1 VSAARPPSRRHL
13 LATAALTAIS
23 VAIATPAAAA
33 PERPNVLWLVA
44 EDTSATSLGIYGPS
58 LARTPALDALAAR
71 SVIFDRCFG
80 EPVCAPSRFTLITGI
95 HAASCGPAHHMRA
108 QGRITAD
115 VVGFPAL
122 LRSAGYFTSNNAKTD
137 YNAPID
143 MQATWDAA
151 GRKAHWRG
159 RPDPAQPFFAV
170 FNHEVSHE
178 SCLFP
183 REDEPLP
190 FPPTDPAAVRV
201 PAYQPDTPEIRA
213 DWARHADHLGLLD
226 RQIAARLAELAED
239 GLTDDT
245 IVFFYGDNG
254 GVTPRSKRFLHAS
267 GTRVPLL
274 VHVPPR
280 WKHLAPADPGARLAD
295 PVGFADFAA
304 TVLAIAGVPR
314 PDAMQGRPFAGPG
327 HAARQHVYCTRDR
340 MDERYDMMRS
350 VMDRRWLYIRNF
362 RPDLPAV
369 QPLAYMFRGRGY
381 QSWARLAGEGRL
393 TPAAARSFGP
403 KPPEELYDL
412 DADPDNVV
420 NLAADPARRAELER
434 LRGTLVDR
442 AVELVDNGFLPEGS
456 PLEGY
461 AESRAGDGFPVRR
474 VVELAVLASAG
485 DAANLPR
492 FVTLLDDPCEPI
504 RWWAAQGCTILARGH
519 AGAPT
524 GTAATP
530 IAPAG
535 GAPAGAP
542 PAFDAKALAAL
553 ERRLADDSPA
563 VRVVAAEAL
572 VAAGRPGPALPALGD
587 VIEADAVWP
596 RLQALNVIDRIGREA
611 APLLP
616 ALERLRA
623 KADGDAA
630 DGARDQGKAERYPA
644 DLVARI
650 VAAIAPTP

>member
-1 VSAARPPSRRHL
+1 MSATPMSPSRRRL
-13 LATAALTAIS
+13 LATAVLTAWS
-23 VAIATPAAAA
+23 VWSIAIAAPAAAA
-33 PERPNVLWLVA
+33 PARPNILWLVA

-71 SVIFDRCFG
+71 SVVFDRCFG

-108 QGRITAD
+108 QGRITPD
-115 VVGFPAL
+115 IVGFPAL
-122 LRSAGYFTSNNAKTD
+122 LRAAGYFTSNNAKTD

-143 MQATWDAA
+143 MAATWDAA
-151 GRKAHWRG
+151 GRKAHWRA
-159 RPDPAQPFFAV
+159 RPDPTRPFFAV

-183 REDEPLP
+183 HEDGPLP
-190 FPPTDPAAVRV
+190 FPAADPAAVRV

-239 GLTDDT
+239 GLADDT

-280 WKHLAPADPGARLAD
+280 WRHLAPADPGTRLAD
-295 PVGFADFAA
+295 PVGFADFGA

-314 PDAMQGRPFAGPG
+314 PEAMQGRPFAGVDRAPR
-327 HAARQHVYCTRDR
+327 ASVYCTRDR

-381 QSWARLAGEGRL
+381 QSWDRLAREGRL
-393 TPAAARSFGP
+393 TGAAARSYGP
-403 KPPEELYDL
+403 RPPEELYDL

-420 NLAADPARRAELER
+420 DLAADPALRGELER
-434 LRGTLVDR
+434 LRAMLVDR
-442 AVELVDNGFLPEGS
+442 AVEIVDNGFLPEGS

-461 AESRAGDGFPVRR
+461 AESRAGAGFPVRR
-474 VVELAVLASAG
+474 VVELAMLASAG
-485 DAANLPR
+485 DPANLPR
-492 FVTLLDDPCEPI
+492 FVERLDDPCEPI

-519 AGAPT
+519 AGA
-524 GTAATP
+524 AATP
-530 IAPAG
+530 LGSAAT
-535 GAPAGAP
+535 
-542 PAFDAKALAAL
+542 DAL
-553 ERRLADDSPA
+553 EHRLADDSPA
-563 VRVVAAEAL
+563 VRVAAAEAL
-572 VAAGRPGPALPALGD
+572 VAAGRPDRALRALGA
-587 VIEADAVWP
+587 VLEADDAWP
-596 RLQALNVIDRIGREA
+596 KLQALNVVDRIGRA
-611 APLLP
+611 ALPLLP
-616 ALERLRA
+616 ALERLRP
-623 KADGDAA
+623 AA
-630 DGARDQGKAERYPA
+630 DRDGSDGAGDRRRAERYPA
-644 DLVARI
+644 DLLSHVLDTLARS
-650 VAAIAPTP
+650 P